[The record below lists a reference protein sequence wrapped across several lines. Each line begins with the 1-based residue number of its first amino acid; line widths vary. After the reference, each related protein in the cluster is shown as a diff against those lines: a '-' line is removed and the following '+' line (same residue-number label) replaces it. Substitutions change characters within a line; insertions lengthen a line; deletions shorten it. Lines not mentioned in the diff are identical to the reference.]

1 MTGPGSPW
9 PRSLIDPVRLRG
21 QVAADPCVR
30 CGADTGPAFAL
41 LGTWEPAEVGK
52 TDRPQRTPQAPQGT
66 RGRTRVLFTAAAL
79 GGPCWRALCDWLGGA
94 AERA

>member
-30 CGADTGPAFAL
+30 CGADTGPA
-41 LGTWEPAEVGK
+41 EVGR
-52 TDRPQRTPQAPQGT
+52 TDRPQRTPQAP
-66 RGRTRVLFTAAAL
+66 AL
-79 GGPCWRALCDWLGGA
+79 CEPCWRALCDWLWIT